1 MATVNTGTS
10 AKSQMSMSS
19 GWKSFDELKE
29 KYSPT
34 EIRFEKGRRTV
45 GLWLGPLLFILL
57 LLMPTPA
64 GMTLK
69 AKEVLAITVWTI
81 TWWVC
86 EPIPIP
92 ATGLLP
98 FVLIPAM
105 GIMKYSD
112 VFSVLGHENNWLMLG
127 AYIFI
132 GALVEHGFTRRTA
145 LWILSRRFAAT
156 SPFALIISYTVA
168 VAIVSAFL
176 SNIACTMLFLVIGA
190 GIAEA
195 LAISE
200 DHPVS
205 KVMKFGSAYGSQAG
219 GIITPIGSPN
229 TNFLAMGLIASLT
242 KFTIRFGDWMA
253 FGIPFGIIML
263 LVMLVYFRGMF
274 KLEIANLERAREY
287 AQREL
292 EAMGPL
298 SVGERNGL
306 LVLAVA
312 IILWL
317 VPSLVSAFLGREAGL
332 TKTLDVILNGS
343 VVALFAAVLAFL
355 LPVNWQERKFTVNW
369 TSSERAINWGAII
382 IVTTGF
388 ALGNAMNAK
397 DVGLVAWSAKQ
408 LAVVFQGASPWLIVL
423 GFTFIGV
430 LLTQFIPNVP
440 AIGMLIPVA
449 VPAAVAVGLNPVAM
463 GLTIAVACQQSY
475 AMPIAAPQMA
485 LVYGSGGLKIT
496 EFVKVGSL
504 LSLISIPVTAFF
516 VYYYAAWLFPYVPK

>member
-1 MATVNTGTS
+1 MSGNVPP
-10 AKSQMSMSS
+10 KSQMSMSS

-29 KYSPT
+29 KYSPA
-34 EIRFEKGRRTV
+34 EIKFEKGRRTV
-45 GLWLGPLLFILL
+45 GLWLGPLLFLLILV
-57 LLMPTPA
+57 MPTPS

-69 AKEVLAITVWTI
+69 GQQVLAITIWTI

-98 FVLIPAM
+98 FILIPAM
-105 GIMKYSD
+105 GIMNFKD
-112 VFSVLGHENNWLMLG
+112 IFAVLGHENNWLMIG

-156 SPFALIISYTVA
+156 SPFALIASYTAA

-195 LAISE
+195 LAVNE
-200 DHPVS
+200 EHPLS
-205 KVMKFGSAYGSQAG
+205 KTMKFGAAYGSQAG
-219 GIITPIGSPN
+219 GLITPIGSPN

-253 FGIPFGIIML
+253 FGVPFGIIMF
-263 LVMLVYFRGMF
+263 LVIVIYFRGMF
-274 KLEIANLERAREY
+274 KLELANLERAREY
-287 AQREL
+287 AEREL
-292 EAMGPL
+292 KAMGPL
-298 SVGERNGL
+298 SVGERNAL
-306 LVLAVA
+306 IVLALA

-317 VPSLVSAFLGREAGL
+317 VPSFASAIAGPNAAL
-332 TKTLDVILNGS
+332 TKTLDTVLNGS
-343 VVALFAAVLAFL
+343 VVALLAAVLAFL
-355 LPVNWQERKFTVNW
+355 LPVDWKERKFTINW
-369 TSSERAINWGAII
+369 TNTERAINWGAII

-397 DVGLVAWSAKQ
+397 DVGLVAWSAKE
-408 LAVVFQGASPWLIVL
+408 LAVLFQGASPWLIVL

-440 AIGMLIPVA
+440 AIGMLIPIA

-504 LSLISIPVTAFF
+504 LSLISIPVTAFI
-516 VYYYAAWLFPYVPK
+516 VYYYTAWLFPYVPK